1 VFFITFALTA
11 LFFKLLVLD
20 AYSKEETER
29 EMSCSL
35 FFADFL
41 PQFFVCLSLLMVA
54 AKAVNLVLIVKYDKE
69 TTHTKNSKARGFK
82 FTRILIPVYIILF
95 TLTCIRYIDTCHYHR
110 EGNWVIAIA
119 REVFTTNKLMSMIYS
134 FKMFNLVLVLGCLVL
149 MRDNPYLTEARRIYF
164 GFLAVTTL
172 IAINIAVFIPVIA
185 LRLIDLKSKGFLTL
199 FFNDLFLLALLTFLV
214 LHLRATEMKVLVDM
228 GVYKNID
235 MMNDRELF

>member
-1 VFFITFALTA
+1 MFFITFALTA

-20 AYSKEETER
+20 AYSKEETEK

-54 AKAVNLVLIVKYDKE
+54 AKALNLVLIVKYDKE
-69 TTHTKNSKARGFK
+69 TTHAKNSKARGFK

-95 TLTCIRYIDTCHYHR
+95 ALTCIRYIDTCHYHR
-110 EGNWVIAIA
+110 DGNWVIYIA
-119 REVFTTNKLMSMIYS
+119 RRVLTTNKLMSAVYT

-149 MRDNPYLTEARRIYF
+149 MRDNPHLTESRGTYF

-172 IAINIAVFIPVIA
+172 IAVNLAVFIPVIA
-185 LRLIDLKSKGFLTL
+185 LRQIGLKSIGFLTL
-199 FFNDLFLLALLTFLV
+199 FFNDFVLLAILTLLV
-214 LHLRATEMKVLVDM
+214 LHLRATEMKVLVDL

-235 MMNDRELF
+235 IMNDRELF